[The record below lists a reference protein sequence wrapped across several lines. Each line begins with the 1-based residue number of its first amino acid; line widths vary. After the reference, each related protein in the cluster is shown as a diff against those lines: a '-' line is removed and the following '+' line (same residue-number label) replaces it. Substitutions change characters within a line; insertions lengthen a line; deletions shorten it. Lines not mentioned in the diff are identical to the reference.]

1 MATASRSLESKLR
14 YLQGEAEDLADF
26 MSDDENDQS
35 NEEEYAAAEEAALK
49 DYSTCVVVEKA
60 PVVNKTKYDKL
71 LAVFNK
77 LVSQIGS
84 VVAIDMPYVP
94 GGADPMTGGFL
105 FIEFETEADVKKAVT
120 TLHNFALDKKHTLQA
135 YLYQEM
141 QKHASLPDTYTPPT
155 QPEFVP
161 RPNLNTWLAD
171 PSGRDMFVLRHGT
184 ETELYWSDQGR
195 PELQYDGAR
204 EKTNGKQWCSQY
216 VAWSPLGTYLATF
229 HPQGLA
235 LWGGDS
241 WEKMARFA
249 HKHVTVALFSPQE
262 NYLITS
268 NGLEGDNGILVWEV
282 ATGKLLRG
290 FPLGLKGENAP
301 LDTPFKW
308 SADDR
313 YVARRGKDAISI
325 YELPSMKLLDKKSL
339 KADGIEDFF
348 WCPTGQSTLAYW
360 APEAT
365 NSPARVSLV
374 EIPSR
379 REIRQKNLFNVS
391 ECHLQWHPSGQFLS
405 VKVTRHSKSKK
416 TFFTNFEIF
425 RTHESLVPV
434 EMLEM
439 KDMIRAFAWE
449 PKGTRFAVV
458 HGENATR
465 TSVSFYDCNG
475 GPRNNEVTLIYTLT
489 DKPVNALYWSP
500 YGNNIVLAGMG
511 ELNGV
516 LEFWDVDEKQSIS
529 IQEHFK
535 CSHVE
540 WDPSGRVVASSVCQP
555 INNFNAKY
563 TMDNGYNLWTFQGKL
578 LEEKKKDHFYQFMWR
593 PRPKSLLSDAEYKE
607 VLKNLKNYEKK
618 FIEADKKRE
627 KERIAQEEAQKKA
640 LVDAFRARV
649 AALRDVAR
657 SRRARYV
664 ELVDGYDSED
674 ENNYEVKT
682 TVRDEIIS
690 QSEETVQK
698 S

>member
-1 MATASRSLESKLR
+1 MAGRLQSKLTF
-14 YLQGEAEDLADF
+14 LQGEASELEEYL
-26 MSDDENDQS
+26 SDDEHDQTNEQS
-35 NEEEYAAAEEAALK
+35 NASAEAEALN
-49 DYSTCVVVEKA
+49 DYTTCIVVEQA
-60 PVVNKTKYDKL
+60 PKVNKAKYDKL
-71 LAVFNK
+71 LAVFTK
-77 LVSQIGS
+77 LVSQIGT
-84 VVAIDMPYVP
+84 VVALDMPYAP
-94 GGADPMTGGFL
+94 GGTDPMTAGFL
-105 FIEFETEADVKKAVT
+105 FVEFETEADAKKAVT

-135 YLYQEM
+135 YLYQDM
-141 QKHASLPDTYTPPT
+141 QKHATLSDNYTPPAR
-155 QPEFVP
+155 PDFVA

-171 PSGRDMFVLRHGT
+171 ASSRDMFVLRHGT

-195 PELQYDGAR
+195 PELQYDGER

-235 LWGGDS
+235 LWGGNTWD
-241 WEKMARFA
+241 KVARFA

-268 NGLEGDNGILVWEV
+268 NGVEGDNGILVWEV

-290 FPLGLKGENAP
+290 FPLGVKGDNAP

-339 KADGIEDFF
+339 KADGVEDFF

-391 ECHLQWHPSGQFLS
+391 DCHLQWHPSGQFLS

-416 TFFTNFEIF
+416 TLFTNFEIF
-425 RTHESLVPV
+425 RTAEALVPV

-439 KDMIRAFAWE
+439 KEAIRAFAWE

-458 HGENATR
+458 HGENASR
-465 TSVSFYDCNG
+465 TNVSFYDCNG
-475 GPRNNEVTLIYTLT
+475 GPRNNEVTLLYTLT
-489 DKPVNALYWSP
+489 DKSVNGLFWSP

-511 ELNGV
+511 DMNGV
-516 LEFWDVDEKQSIS
+516 MEFWDVDEKQSIS

-535 CSHVE
+535 FSHLE
-540 WDPSGRVVASSVCQP
+540 WDPSGRVVTSSVCQP

-578 LEEKKKDHFYQFMWR
+578 LEEKKKDHFYQFLWR

-607 VLKNLKNYEKK
+607 VLKNLKKYEKK
-618 FIEADKKRE
+618 FIEMDKQRE
-627 KERIAQEEAQKKA
+627 KDRLAAEAAQKRA
-640 LVDAFRARV
+640 LVDTFRARV
-649 AALRDVAR
+649 AALKQVAAA
-657 SRRARYV
+657 RRPQYV
-664 ELVDGYDSED
+664 ALCDGYDSED
-674 ENNYEVKT
+674 EDNYVVKT
-682 TVRDEIIS
+682 TTSDVIIS
-690 QSEETVQK
+690 QTEEVVRK
-698 S
+698 L